1 MGKFLNFLKNAAI
14 ELGGSAMNL
23 SNKDIEK
30 LKNDDAT
37 EFVADL
43 VGTVS
48 DKSAEIVER
57 QAEKDTEIEEKKA
70 TRALI
75 ITQEYRKAFKKRG
88 LDYDK
93 LYGNKYKT
101 DLDYYLKSINMSR
114 DEYYQILSE
123 IKAEVNSIIEYKG
136 Y

>member
-1 MGKFLNFLKNAAI
+1 MGKFLKFLKNAAI

-23 SNKDIEK
+23 SNNDIEK
-30 LKNDDAT
+30 LKKDDAT

-57 QAEKDTEIEEKKA
+57 QTEKNAEIEEKKA
-70 TRALI
+70 TRAMI
-75 ITQEYRKAFKKRG
+75 MTQEYRKAFKKRG

-101 DLDYYLKSINMSR
+101 DLDYYLKSLNISR
-114 DEYYQILSE
+114 DEYYKILSE
-123 IKAEVNSIIEYKG
+123 IKAEVNSIMEYKG